1 LLAVTKKNQAFGFT
15 APLSADSQPLAKS
28 AQAQLVRIIGSF
40 ALVRPRS
47 VGGSIGVL
55 RLFKSHA
62 DAFLFTPDDTAGQV
76 IAIRHQSEPSGDSDW
91 TRDLERSAGSGQISN
106 RAINA
111 SPTEFDGPALQD
123 AMPGRNPL
131 FLAHCRWCPQDQPE
145 SPVFGR

>member
-55 RLFKSHA
+55 AFQKSRRCVSLYARRYGRAGDCHP
-62 DAFLFTPDDTAGQV
+62 TP
-76 IAIRHQSEPSGDSDW
+76 E
-91 TRDLERSAGSGQISN
+91 
-106 RAINA
+106 
-111 SPTEFDGPALQD
+111 
-123 AMPGRNPL
+123 
-131 FLAHCRWCPQDQPE
+131 
-145 SPVFGR
+145 